1 MIDRERQRATFIKKG
16 ATPTFLVRNQQIE
29 LINLAQLPVGVMSDQ
44 EVDHVTL
51 DLEEDDLLL
60 MCSDGIVEQF
70 PDLDELEQVIL
81 NQIGKSPKTISKNIL
96 QATVSKHKGKIRDD
110 MMVLVVEYRRQ
121 AIVRGPICVLETNF
135 KAIF

>member
-1 MIDRERQRATFIKKG
+1 
-16 ATPTFLVRNQQIE
+16 
-29 LINLAQLPVGVMSDQ
+29 
-44 EVDHVTL
+44 
-51 DLEEDDLLL
+51 

-121 AIVRGPICVLETNF
+121 AIVQ
-135 KAIF
+135 AQYAS

>member
-1 MIDRERQRATFIKKG
+1 MIDRERQRATFYKKG

-121 AIVRGPICVLETNF
+121 AIVQ
-135 KAIF
+135 AQYAS